1 MTSAALQKKSRDKKL
16 APVDFVDRGHGR
28 KPEPV
33 AVGPYVATT
42 YVSINATCPSSC
54 PMKGAGCYAQAGAA
68 QRLVHRLDAAA
79 AGRTPEDV
87 IADEVRLIDDA
98 SKRGV
103 PKDGARGGR
112 DLRLHV
118 GGDVGSEAGARLLAA
133 AARRWRDR
141 GGGTVWTFTHLWRE
155 VPREAFGEISVLA
168 SVESAQEIGAARQRG
183 YPAAIVVERFGSNK
197 AFSLPGSDVRVIPC
211 PAETAGRTCAE
222 CRLCLDRDL
231 LGIGVAIGFEA
242 HGRSRQKV
250 RETLVQLRRGRA
262 A

>member
-1 MTSAALQKKSRDKKL
+1 MTSARLQKKSRDKKL
-16 APVDFVDRGHGR
+16 APVAFVDRGPGR

-33 AVGPYVATT
+33 PVGPFAAST
-42 YVSINATCPSSC
+42 YASIALTCPTSC

-68 QRLVHRLDAAA
+68 QRLVRQLDAAA
-79 AGRTPEDV
+79 VGRTPEDV
-87 IADEVRLIDDA
+87 IADEVREIDDA

-103 PKDGARGGR
+103 PQDGARGGR

-118 GGDVGSEAGARLLAA
+118 GGDVGSEAGARLLKA
-133 AARRWRDR
+133 AARRWRAR
-141 GGGTVWTFTHLWRE
+141 GGGSVWTFTHLWRE
-155 VPREAFGEISVLA
+155 IPREAFGEISVLA
-168 SVESAQEIGAARQRG
+168 SVESEEQIEAARKRG
-183 YPAAIVVERFGSNK
+183 YPAAIVVERFESKK

-211 PAETAGRTCAE
+211 PAETSGRTCVE

-231 LGIGVAIGFEA
+231 LGMGVAIGFEA